1 MKTLSGK
8 EFCKLLQAKGW
19 SLARING
26 SHHIYIKP
34 GSILR
39 ISVPVHGNKSLKSGL
54 QKSLM
59 KSAEIKESEL

>member
-8 EFCKLLQAKGW
+8 EFCKLLQGKGW

-26 SHHIYIKP
+26 SHHIYTKQ

-39 ISVPVHGNKSLKSGL
+39 ISVPVHGNKSLKYGL

>member
-26 SHHIYIKP
+26 SHHIYTKP

>member
-8 EFCKLLQAKGW
+8 EFCKLLQEKGW

-26 SHHIYIKP
+26 SHHIYIKQ